1 MDEHEHEH
9 NCIRHVVS
17 LVFKYSNL
25 NVLILIITISHLNE
39 LILYLYMI

>member
-9 NCIRHVVS
+9 NCIRYVVS

-25 NVLILIITISHLNE
+25 NVLILIITQYYPI
-39 LILYLYMI
+39 